1 MINPDSND
9 TAAFHVG
16 DAPATRDYR
25 ALREGAGA
33 TALGERSMVRVSGE
47 DRAVFLHG
55 MSSNDM
61 RGARA
66 GSIVPALFLTE
77 HAHLIADFFAWIEPG
92 AILLDI
98 DSALWT
104 RVRAHLEKLLVADD
118 VEFNELPAMAVLD
131 IEGPCAAMAASAV
144 AGSAAAALEQWS
156 FARFGDL
163 LAGNLPRLGSR
174 AFTILMPAGELAA
187 SIARI
192 TALGDDFRAVGAAAL
207 EVIRVENGLAL
218 AGVDT
223 AEKTI
228 ALEARLDRS
237 ISFSKG
243 CYLGQETLE
252 RATARGGLR
261 KRLYGLRIEGACAPE
276 PGAAVMLAGKE
287 VGRLS
292 SVVRSPRLG
301 VIGLAIVH
309 HSAWDAAAALS
320 ITDPRGEIPARL
332 CEIPFV

>member
-1 MINPDSND
+1 VGEARDS
-9 TAAFHVG
+9 
-16 DAPATRDYR
+16 RDYR
-25 ALREGAGA
+25 ALREGAGVV
-33 TALGERSMVRVSGE
+33 ALGERSMVRVSGA
-47 DRAVFLHG
+47 DRAAFLHG

-92 AILLDI
+92 AILIDI

-104 RVRAHLEKLLVADD
+104 RARPHLEKLLVADD
-118 VEFNELPAMAVLD
+118 VEFEELPERAVLD
-131 IEGPCAAMAASAV
+131 IEGPRAAVAAGAV
-144 AGSAAAALEQWS
+144 AGEASALEPWR
-156 FARFGDL
+156 FARFGEL
-163 LAGNLPRLGSR
+163 LAGNLPRLGSS
-174 AFTILMPAGELAA
+174 AFTLLMPAGKSVA

-192 TALGDDFRAVGAAAL
+192 TALGDDFRAVGPGAL

-218 AGVDT
+218 VGVDT
-223 AEKTI
+223 ADKTI

-237 ISFSKG
+237 ISFNKG

-261 KRLYGLRIEGACAPE
+261 KRLYGLRIDGARAPE

-287 VGRLS
+287 VGRLG
-292 SVVRSPRLG
+292 SVARSPRLG
-301 VIGLAIVH
+301 VIGLAILH
-309 HSAWDAAAALS
+309 HSAWDTAAALS
-320 ITDPRGEIPARL
+320 IADPRGEIAARL
-332 CEIPFV
+332 SEIPFV